1 MLLLM
6 FKSIKK
12 LFNFKSKSALSQT
25 TELAV
30 IITIMSTL
38 VTGGFYTAKVLI
50 NNSKMNAIMQDYTT
64 LRDSFITFTTI
75 YGCVP
80 GLCSATDLSASEL
93 DATNQTGC
101 ANVFSLSTAATS
113 YGISSP
119 AVRTCAFL
127 QMQSGGI
134 FVGKTIT
141 KTISGQTT
149 TNVIGSDL
157 PGSSLKAS
165 VAWDLRS
172 IFKPYVSSALT
183 NGSVALPL
191 EATTN
196 LAAGQIYH
204 TFILRSVDT
213 AGTSIDA
220 SLTGSSAIF
229 SSVSPNFAS
238 KLKGKF
244 DSPSAPFSGFIMAG
258 KNPSPAALTSGC
270 WGRAITV
277 TTSAVLS
284 TSSTPGTISG
294 ATYTPATTGAD
305 TFIVSDD
312 SGTNGC
318 ILAFVFQASA

>member
-1 MLLLM
+1 M

-93 DATNQTGC
+93 DAANQTGC
-101 ANVFSLSTAATS
+101 AGVVPSTAVTS
-113 YGISSP
+113 YGISAP

-172 IFKPYVSSALT
+172 IFRPYVGSTLT

-220 SLTGSSAIF
+220 SLIGSNVIF

-258 KNPSPAALTSGC
+258 KNPSAAALASGC
-270 WGRAITV
+270 WGRAITA
-277 TTSAVLS
+277 TASTALS
-284 TSSTPGTISG
+284 TSSTAGTIIG
-294 ATYTPATTGAD
+294 ATYTPATTSAD
-305 TFIVSDD
+305 TFIASDD